1 MLKNIFRKNKI
12 NKFKPGF
19 TIVEIITVLMVIS
32 IGITGIMSLIVQNVK
47 SQSVNKSTLVAYQL
61 AQEGVELIRQV
72 RDTNWRN
79 NDSWKKNLGEG
90 IYHLDYLSVVPS
102 PASSRASGKLVQDN
116 DGMYYSSPASFLS
129 EGEVAR
135 IIKISYPNGP
145 DEKMLVNSSVYWIDR
160 GNTLSYV
167 LEAELYDWR

>member
-1 MLKNIFRKNKI
+1 MFKNIFLKIKRNKV
-12 NKFKPGF
+12 KPGF

-47 SQSVNKSTLVAYQL
+47 SQSINKNTLIAYQL
-61 AQEGVELIRQV
+61 AQEGIELIRQV

-79 NDSWKKNLGEG
+79 NDSWRKDLDAG

-102 PASSRASGKLVQDN
+102 PANSRSSGRLIKDN
-116 DGMYYSSPASFLS
+116 NGMYISQPGTILT
-129 EGEVAR
+129 EGELSR
-135 IIKISYPNGP
+135 IITISYPNGP
-145 DEKMLVNSSVYWIDR
+145 DEKMLVNSSVFWIDR